1 MTLREC
7 IVGAACAMFLG
18 LTGCRNPPGKPAYNS
33 ETKRPEQVLDFP
45 TLYAKN
51 CAGCHGDHGRNGA
64 AISLA
69 NPVYLGVAG
78 LANIEHVTANGVSG
92 TMMPPFARS
101 AGGLLTDQQIEIISQ
116 GMIAAW
122 GKPVSLEA
130 NAPAYAA
137 ATPGDAAQGRSSF
150 AARCASCHG
159 DDGNGKTNSSQHLG
173 SLVDPAYL
181 ALISDQGLRSISI
194 AGEPEQGMPDWH
206 SYATGP
212 LTDTEITNIV
222 AWLGSK
228 RIATPG
234 QPYKQHP

>member
-1 MTLREC
+1 MTLRRC
-7 IVGAACAMFLG
+7 IVGVACAVSLS
-18 LTGCRNPPGKPAYNS
+18 LAGCRNPPGKPAYNG
-33 ETKRPEQVLDFP
+33 ETKRPDQVLDFP

-78 LANIEHVTANGVSG
+78 LANIEHVTAKGVTG

-116 GMIAAW
+116 GMMAAW
-122 GKPVSLEA
+122 GKPVSLDSSS
-130 NAPAYAA
+130 PAYAPT
-137 ATPGDAAQGRSSF
+137 TPGDAAEGQGSF
-150 AARCASCHG
+150 AARCATCHG
-159 DDGNGKTNSSQHLG
+159 DNGTGRTNSSQRSG

-181 ALISDQGLRSISI
+181 ALISDQGLRSILI

-206 SYATGP
+206 SYTTGP
-212 LTDTEITNIV
+212 LTDTEVTNII